1 MAMTQ
6 TLTEKAIDALA
17 CAGAALEKAE
27 AMQKQA
33 NETKTRAN
41 AAIVPAV
48 SALIKAGLYDETMRQ
63 DLIRALADPATALEA
78 LKKVAEYHG
87 ANAANTK
94 QAMGRGYSQPG
105 GNGNGEKRPRVL
117 SDVPGAKLRESDRV
131 YYGLVGVELPP
142 DA

>member
-63 DLIRALADPATALEA
+63 DLVRALADPATALEA
-78 LKKVAEYHG
+78 LKKVAEYH
-87 ANAANTK
+87 AASVTTTK
-94 QAMGRGYSQPG
+94 QAMGRGYPQAD
-105 GNGNGEKRPRVL
+105 GNGEKRPRVL
-117 SDVPGAKLRESDRV
+117 SDVPGGKLRPSDRV
-131 YYGLVGVELPP
+131 YYGLLGVEVPP

>member
-17 CAGAALEKAE
+17 CAGAALERAE

-63 DLIRALADPATALEA
+63 DLVRALADPATALEA
-78 LKKVAEYHG
+78 LKKVAEYH
-87 ANAANTK
+87 AASVTTTK
-94 QAMGRGYSQPG
+94 QAMGRGYSQA
-105 GNGNGEKRPRVL
+105 NGNGEKRPRVL
-117 SDVPGAKLRESDRV
+117 SDVPSEKLRPSDRV
-131 YYGLVGVELPP
+131 YYELLGVPVPP